1 MMISFKWRLK
11 NGTRCWSRLRIK
23 TLSQQGWRA
32 AEVFLK
38 TVTYYLHG
46 KTSSWWIS
54 GCWIKNNKQSTQSLV
69 EWSLG
74 WSASKWQTRTMSWT
88 CIMIH
93 FDNSTSMIPWLSLSN
108 SPNSSVLSAVRGP
121 GLPLFVSGPLLKPCL
136 RCQESTR
143 TSQTSLKLAKDLTNL
158 FLEFSSLFAETK

>member
-1 MMISFKWRLK
+1 MIHDDVLRMARGVGPGWGSKLWANRDGVRQRCFWRPSPTTYMEDILLI
-11 NGTRCWSRLRIK
+11 NLRM
-23 TLSQQGWRA
+23 LDQEQQG
-32 AEVFLK
+32 
-38 TVTYYLHG
+38 
-46 KTSSWWIS
+46 
-54 GCWIKNNKQSTQSLV
+54 TQSLV

-74 WSASKWQTRTMSWT
+74 WSASKRQTRTMSWT

>member
-1 MMISFKWRLK
+1 MIHDDVLRMARGVGPGWGSKLWANRDGVRQRCFWRPSPTTYMEDILLI
-11 NGTRCWSRLRIK
+11 NLRM
-23 TLSQQGWRA
+23 LDQEQQG
-32 AEVFLK
+32 
-38 TVTYYLHG
+38 
-46 KTSSWWIS
+46 
-54 GCWIKNNKQSTQSLV
+54 TQSLV

-74 WSASKWQTRTMSWT
+74 WSESKRQTRTMSWT

-93 FDNSTSMIPWLSLSN
+93 FDNSTSMILWLSLSN

>member
-1 MMISFKWRLK
+1 MIHDDVLRMARGVGPGWGSKLWANRDGVRQRCFWRPSPTTYMEDILLI
-11 NGTRCWSRLRIK
+11 NLRM
-23 TLSQQGWRA
+23 LDQEQQG
-32 AEVFLK
+32 
-38 TVTYYLHG
+38 
-46 KTSSWWIS
+46 
-54 GCWIKNNKQSTQSLV
+54 TQSLV

-74 WSASKWQTRTMSWT
+74 WSESKRQTRTMSWT